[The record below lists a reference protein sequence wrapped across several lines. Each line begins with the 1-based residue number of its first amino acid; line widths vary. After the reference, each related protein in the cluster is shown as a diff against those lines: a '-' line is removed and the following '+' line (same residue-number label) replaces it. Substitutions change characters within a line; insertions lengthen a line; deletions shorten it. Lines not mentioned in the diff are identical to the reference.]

1 MTNGSDEIKLES
13 LFYVRRG
20 LDGIEIAA
28 IIDGVE
34 HVTAL
39 TRGAAWNI
47 AITTLNLLRESEN

>member
-1 MTNGSDEIKLES
+1 MTNESDVVRLEPI
-13 LFYVRRG
+13 FYVRRG

-34 HVTAL
+34 HVKQL

-47 AITTLNLLRESEN
+47 AITMMKLLRELEN